1 MNTFLT
7 ERIEETISGYRAAVV
22 VNIFGDDL
30 DALDRSAKQVVRVL
44 SAVPG
49 AAEVQM
55 QSPPGAPQMVIEL
68 RPADVARWGFDSVTV
83 LEAIRTAFEGAAVG
97 QV

>member
-1 MNTFLT
+1 
-7 ERIEETISGYRAAVV
+7 
-22 VNIFGDDL
+22 L
-30 DALDRSAKQVVRVL
+30 DQSAKQVTRIL
-44 SAVPG
+44 AAIPG

-55 QSPPGAPQMVIEL
+55 QSPPGAPQIVIEL

-97 QV
+97 QVFQGNRVFDVTVILPPGKSAEHR